1 MDLKLSN
8 NIRSMTKEVKKR
20 YLEKIFN
27 IDCNDPYFMLKD
39 PSIEWSNN
47 LDLVLDVTYPDI
59 FNYLVLTKSAYT
71 LQEFKAYKSLEAY
84 NFFVSGWISNV
95 KWLDINNNTL
105 VVSEVSLC
113 LKAAIKNVYFA

>member
-1 MDLKLSN
+1 
-8 NIRSMTKEVKKR
+8 
-20 YLEKIFN
+20 
-27 IDCNDPYFMLKD
+27 MLKD

-47 LDLVLDVTYPDI
+47 LDLVPDVTYPDI

-113 LKAAIKNVYFA
+113 LKSAVKNVYFA